1 LNLVHTD
8 LPDGSIAAARA
19 LAGTEFLGGTPL
31 DGGRTRLEGYATD
44 EAVSQLEAL
53 GATVTV
59 LKSSA
64 EEGGDFEEL
73 LAMIDEPEPP
83 IA

>member
-1 LNLVHTD
+1 VNLVYAE
-8 LPDGSIAAARA
+8 LPDGQVLAARA

-31 DGGRTRLEGYATD
+31 DGGRTRLDGYASD
-44 EAVSQLEAL
+44 EAVPELEAL
-53 GATVTV
+53 GATVTI
-59 LKSSA
+59 LQNSTEA
-64 EEGGDFEEL
+64 ETQFEEL

>member
-1 LNLVHTD
+1 LNLVQAE
-8 LPDGSIAAARA
+8 LPDDQLAAART

-31 DGGRTRLEGYATD
+31 DGGRTRLDGYASD
-44 EAVSQLEAL
+44 EAVTELEAL
-53 GATVTV
+53 GATVTI
-59 LKSSA
+59 LKNSTEA
-64 EEGGDFEEL
+64 ESDFEEL

>member
-1 LNLVHTD
+1 MNLIYAELAD
-8 LPDGSIAAARA
+8 DQLAAAQA

-31 DGGRTRLEGYATD
+31 DGGKTRLEGYATD
-44 EAVSQLEAL
+44 EAVPELEAL
-53 GATVTV
+53 GATVTI
-59 LKSSA
+59 LKTST
-64 EEGGDFEEL
+64 EEDEGFQEL